1 VPGNFQHSQL
11 QAITAK
17 AEVLRSP
24 AIRLSS
30 IEACRGIAAVMVV
43 CCHTADILGSPANF
57 GFHPFGSLFQFG
69 RSGVDFFFVLSGF
82 LIALIHWKDI
92 GRPDKLKHYAL
103 RRLTRIYPTYWLIL
117 LLIIPFDIFT
127 HTLFDNYNE
136 PIQVIK
142 SIFLI
147 PQDLTILDVTWS
159 LRNEL
164 LFYILFGLMI
174 FKRRIG
180 YFIIII
186 WIIGLSVRSLASFSI
201 NDPWLDLLTYPMN
214 FEFVIGVLAGWAF
227 PRIRISYP
235 ATILAFGAV
244 TLLAL
249 WVAEDH
255 MLLFNLPWRLFL
267 LRSFAY
273 GIAVALLIVGLSA
286 LELQKRL
293 RIPQPLVLLGG
304 ASYLLYL
311 VHVPA
316 LLILGSSERHLHLLR
331 FAPAWLLA
339 TVFIA
344 ITIAGAVLM
353 HLIVEKPLLRTI
365 RNGTAK
371 ILMPSKSIHPKEN
384 LS

>member
-1 VPGNFQHSQL
+1 
-11 QAITAK
+11 
-17 AEVLRSP
+17 
-24 AIRLSS
+24 
-30 IEACRGIAAVMVV
+30 
-43 CCHTADILGSPANF
+43 
-57 GFHPFGSLFQFG
+57 
-69 RSGVDFFFVLSGF
+69 
-82 LIALIHWKDI
+82 
-92 GRPDKLKHYAL
+92 
-103 RRLTRIYPTYWLIL
+103 
-117 LLIIPFDIFT
+117 
-127 HTLFDNYNE
+127 
-136 PIQVIK
+136 
-142 SIFLI
+142 
-147 PQDLTILDVTWS
+147 
-159 LRNEL
+159 
-164 LFYILFGLMI
+164 
-174 FKRRIG
+174 
-180 YFIIII
+180 
-186 WIIGLSVRSLASFSI
+186 
-201 NDPWLDLLTYPMN
+201 
-214 FEFVIGVLAGWAF
+214 
-227 PRIRISYP
+227 
-235 ATILAFGAV
+235 
-244 TLLAL
+244 
-249 WVAEDH
+249 